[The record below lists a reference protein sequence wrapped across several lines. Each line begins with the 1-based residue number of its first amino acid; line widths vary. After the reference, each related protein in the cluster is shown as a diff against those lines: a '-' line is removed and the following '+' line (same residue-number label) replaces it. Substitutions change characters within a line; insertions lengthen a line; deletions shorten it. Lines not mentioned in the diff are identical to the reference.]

1 MFAMKS
7 LVVRA
12 IKPAVMG
19 ASDLHVTVDTPV
31 DYKGLNETQQALT
44 AYIALDYLHKGLSA
58 ELAMCAYEALCEV
71 STKVQFHATRKLF
84 AEAYDRDYVARFP
97 SNTAK
102 QKIGARDVAWSRFW
116 KRAESVKFARDSDR
130 VRWVSP
136 IPKIEKVAAEDGQ
149 LLNADGSID
158 QRTLGNN
165 TGKGENQVAEV
176 ALKVATLA
184 QLCNHMLDCVG
195 MSTIAPEM
203 KAAFVGMIERAKSD
217 QTAFVDEYR
226 AGVVSRNVSAIASTT
241 PATLTVVPE
250 VPKARGRGKK
260 AA

>member
-19 ASDLHVTVDTPV
+19 ASDVHVTVDTPV
-31 DYKGLNETQQALT
+31 DYKGLNEMQQALT

-84 AEAYDRDYVARFP
+84 AEAYDRDYMARFP
-97 SNTAK
+97 DNTSK

-136 IPKIEKVAAEDGQ
+136 IPKVEKVATEDGQ

-165 TGKGENQVAEV
+165 TGKGENQVAETV
-176 ALKVATLA
+176 AKVATLA
-184 QLCNHMLDCVG
+184 QLANYMLDCVA
-195 MSTIAPEM
+195 MSKVDAGV
-203 KAAFVGMIERAKSD
+203 KAAFVGMIERAKANPD
-217 QTAFVDEYR
+217 AFVAEYQ
-226 AGVVSRNVSAIASTT
+226 AAVVARNDSAIKAT
-241 PATLTVVPE
+241 ATLTVVPD